1 MILGLTGGIGS
12 GKSTVSKIFL
22 SMGVKVF
29 DADLI
34 AKDILET
41 EEVKE
46 EKKEKLGKEFI
57 NLKSNSV
64 DKKLLKKEIF
74 NNPKKLEV
82 LNRIVH
88 PKVVDIY
95 RKEYL
100 KFKDIKEIVI
110 FDVPLLFEVKLEK
123 YCDKVIVVDIDP
135 EVQIERIRKRDNI
148 DIGLIKK
155 IIDTQIPRENRN
167 LKADIVV
174 ENNGTLEELKQK
186 IKEIINE
193 IERGKVWK

>member
-22 SMGVKVF
+22 SMGIKVF

-46 EKKEKLGKEFI
+46 EIKEKLGKEFI

-82 LNRIVH
+82 LNGIVH

-155 IIDTQIPRENRN
+155 IIGTQIPRENRN

-186 IKEIINE
+186 IREIINE